1 MEIIAIEKNTVT
13 YREAQYTLHGFEVID
28 SACIHLFLDEGIY
41 AITLPCVVNNEE
53 IFTMDNLT
61 ALLK

>member
-13 YREAQYTLHGFEVID
+13 YRDAQYTLNGYEVID

-41 AITLPCVVNNEE
+41 AITLPCTINTQVITTVEQFE
-53 IFTMDNLT
+53 QII
-61 ALLK
+61 K

>member
-1 MEIIAIEKNTVT
+1 MEILAIVKNTVI
-13 YREAQYTLHGFEVID
+13 YREAQYTLNGFEVID